1 VRDERDDR
9 DGRELVIMGITLRSF
24 SSHLAR
30 PPVSPDLRFRP
41 TSGLAFHAVCSPIG
55 NIFCLVY
62 LLTAFSCAYLR
73 PHLTPAELSERLQY
87 CQDRFL
93 EELVNITLSKGY
105 EAVNGEGRA
114 RQVLELNNSHSA
126 TIHLQFFE
134 VQPYGDGLSEVFF
147 LENRGS
153 VNQSKLSSFPRHA
166 RRAIRDFLDGLP
178 KDRRSQYKPLLIRQ
192 EKLSRRMIFY
202 ETDRGKKAFEFTRK
216 VGFLDISNL
225 YGLYPLP
232 DGPFIFFDQEREK
245 LSRKD
250 FLQADD
256 HYQDLVNKFLGEF
269 RGEIKL

>member
-1 VRDERDDR
+1 
-9 DGRELVIMGITLRSF
+9 LL
-24 SSHLAR
+24 
-30 PPVSPDLRFRP
+30 SPL
-41 TSGLAFHAVCSPIG
+41 GLLFLIG
-55 NIFCLVY
+55 VV
-62 LLTAFSCAYLR
+62 SCAYLR
-73 PHLTPAELSERLQY
+73 PHLTPAELSERLHYCQDRFLEELVNITLY

-93 EELVNITLSKGY
+93 EELVNITLSRGY
-105 EAVNGEGRA
+105 EAVNGEGGA

-126 TIHLQFFE
+126 TIDRQFFE

-153 VNQSKLSSFPRHA
+153 VNRSKLSNFPRHA

-202 ETDRGKKAFEFTRK
+202 ETGRGKKTFEFTRK
-216 VGFLDISNL
+216 VGSLEISNL
-225 YGLYPLP
+225 YGLFPLP
-232 DGPFIFFDQEREK
+232 DGPFIFFGQEREK
-245 LSRKD
+245 LSGKD

-256 HYQDLVNKFLGEF
+256 HYQDLVNKFLREF